1 VSAPRRPE
9 GILRPTDISP
19 ISRVMRRVDLVADG
33 SLAGDASLTGFPSV
47 DRWLGGGLRA
57 GDLVVLAGDVGSGKS
72 ALALAMAI
80 RMAQAGTRVAF
91 LSGEMS
97 VERIMERALA
107 VEGRVRVDDMRLGK
121 LDDLARAGVGAAA
134 VRLRDRAPRFE
145 VLPSGGV
152 EEVTGRLR
160 ELDLQVAIVDPLQ
173 SLAGGSRTQ
182 EEELAAAVRAL
193 KAFAVERDICV
204 VVTSQLPGLDRRDDP
219 RPTLD
224 DLGTRGALKESA
236 DVVLALYREEMYSPA
251 GGVEGATELLVRKNR
266 NGATG
271 YVDLYFYKQ
280 WLRFED
286 MLDPDR

>member
-1 VSAPRRPE
+1 
-9 GILRPTDISP
+9 
-19 ISRVMRRVDLVADG
+19 MRRVDLVADG
-33 SLAGDASLTGFPSV
+33 SLSGDASLTGFPSV
-47 DRWLGGGLRA
+47 DRWLGGGVRA

-97 VERIMERALA
+97 VERVMERALA
-107 VEGRVRVDDMRLGK
+107 LEGRVRVDDLRLGK

-152 EEVTGRLR
+152 GDLLARVR
-160 ELDLQVAIVDPLQ
+160 ELDLQVLVIDPLQ
-173 SLAGGSRTQ
+173 ALAWSSRTQ
-182 EEELAAAVRAL
+182 DEELGAAVRAL
-193 KAFAVERDICV
+193 KAFAVERDLCV
-204 VVTSQLPGLDRRDDP
+204 LVTSQLPGLDRRSDP
-219 RPTLD
+219 RPLLD
-224 DLGTRGALKESA
+224 DLGAQGALKHSA
-236 DVVLALYREEMYSPA
+236 DVVLALYREEMYASA
-251 GGVEGATELLVRKNR
+251 SGVEGATELLVRKNR

>member
-1 VSAPRRPE
+1 
-9 GILRPTDISP
+9 
-19 ISRVMRRVDLVADG
+19 MRRVDLVADG

-47 DRWLGGGLRA
+47 DRWLGGGVRA

-80 RMAQAGTRVAF
+80 RMAQGGTRVAF

-97 VERIMERALA
+97 VERVMERALA
-107 VEGRVRVDDMRLGK
+107 LEGRVRVDDLRLGK
-121 LDDLARAGVGAAA
+121 LDEIARAGVGGAA

-145 VLPSGGV
+145 VLPTGGI
-152 EEVTGRLR
+152 EELIGRIR
-160 ELDLQVAIVDPLQ
+160 ELDVQVVIVDSVQ
-173 SLAGGSRTQ
+173 SLASASRSQ

-193 KAFAVERDICV
+193 KALAVERDICV
-204 VVTSQLPGLDRRDDP
+204 LVTSQLPGWEPRDDP

-224 DLGTRGALKESA
+224 DLGAKGALKQSA
-236 DVVLALYREEMYSPA
+236 DVVLGLYREEMYAPA
-251 GGVEGATELLVRKNR
+251 GGVEGATELLVCKNR
-266 NGATG
+266 NGSTG